1 MSFAV
6 ILLIFSHLVASE
18 RHGYGG
24 LVVGP
29 AATGKSHSVKELSRL
44 FGRFFVAFNCSA
56 EIASKQ
62 IIALI
67 KGSFQHLPLSFISI
81 CHERRYIFVQTIL
94 RCRY

>member
-1 MSFAV
+1 MSFGIV
-6 ILLIFSHLVASE
+6 SFICSQLVASE

-56 EIASKQ
+56 EISTKQ

-67 KGSFQHLPLSFISI
+67 KGSFQNSPLSFISI
-81 CHERRYIFVQTIL
+81 FHECRCIFVQTVIMNH
-94 RCRY
+94 Y